1 MLTPIKKQGDEHI
14 YILLQFNII
23 DCMSVCYVDIRR
35 FVWML
40 ISSEITW
47 IYLWRSCLN
56 PATSSSTW
64 CWCWFQTA
72 VAIKQKTAIISSTW
86 RPFQECLE
94 NMRKSRNWWCGWF
107 RGFFFRYSSSDT
119 SASTSISFPESF
131 ATCFGDLLD
140 SLHIFKIQIA
150 TNVNLYPDVNIN
162 ISWILFFIPLL
173 RCARR
178 PWCAPLK
185 RGLAGLTSR
194 HQTTGRVRV
203 FATVGLKY

>member
-1 MLTPIKKQGDEHI
+1 MWIFAGSYGCSLVQKLPEFTCGEAASIPR
-14 YILLQFNII
+14 LLLRLGVGFRLQ
-23 DCMSVCYVDIRR
+23 S
-35 FVWML
+35 L
-40 ISSEITW
+40 SS
-47 IYLWRSCLN
+47 RK
-56 PATSSSTW
+56 P
-64 CWCWFQTA
+64 
-72 VAIKQKTAIISSTW
+72 AIISSTW

-107 RGFFFRYSSSDT
+107 RGFFFRSSSSDT

-178 PWCAPLK
+178 PDVPPWK
-185 RGLAGLTSR
+185 GG
-194 HQTTGRVRV
+194 
-203 FATVGLKY
+203 

>member
-1 MLTPIKKQGDEHI
+1 MP
-14 YILLQFNII
+14 
-23 DCMSVCYVDIRR
+23 VCYVGIRR

-40 ISSEITW
+40 ISSEITE
-47 IYLWRSCLN
+47 IYLWRSSLN

-64 CWCWFQTA
+64 YWFQTESLSSRKPA
-72 VAIKQKTAIISSTW
+72 MISSTW
-86 RPFQECLE
+86 RQFQECLE

-131 ATCFGDLLD
+131 ATCFEDLVD

-162 ISWILFFIPLL
+162 ISWILFLIPLL

-178 PWCAPLK
+178 PDVPPLK
-185 RGLAGLTSR
+185 RGI
-194 HQTTGRVRV
+194 GRWED
-203 FATVGLKY
+203 